1 MPRTVA
7 ASSRL
12 RAAFVCLFASPACV
26 VAIAFWAL
34 VLEQGAVS
42 RAEAKTPGCA
52 PLERVIKS
60 FNTNDQFDDVLLL
73 SNAQSVAYFE
83 ASYTGVDPAIQ
94 VLLVRHV
101 SGRWA
106 ALRVFD
112 DEACLPP
119 LPLQP
124 PVHERGMAAVY
135 GDPA

>member
-12 RAAFVCLFASPACV
+12 WAAFMCLFASAALV
-26 VAIAFWAL
+26 IAIAFWVL

-42 RAEAKTPGCA
+42 RASAQTPGCA
-52 PLERVIKS
+52 PLENTVKS
-60 FNTNDQFDDVLLL
+60 FSLNAQFDDVLLL
-73 SNAQSVAYFE
+73 SNTQSVAYFQ
-83 ASYTGVDPAIQ
+83 ASYSGVDPAIR

-101 SGRWA
+101 GGTWA
-106 ALRVFD
+106 ALRVFGN
-112 DEACLPP
+112 EVCLPP

-124 PVHERGMAAVY
+124 QVHERGMVAVY